1 MDEEVDDVIVEVV
14 GGAGSAP
21 EVRIADVDDL
31 GRLHLAVG
39 ALTTEE
45 ADEAL
50 RSAGLGRLS
59 DDDTAE
65 LDTAALRAAAQSQA
79 TAEDWAQRWDGM
91 VEHARGKGWV
101 AEDGTTLR
109 AHVETAASG

>member
-1 MDEEVDDVIVEVV
+1 MIVEVV

-21 EVRIADVDDL
+21 EVRLSGVDDL
-31 GRLHLAVG
+31 AHLHLAVG

-45 ADEAL
+45 TDEAL

-59 DDDTAE
+59 DPDTAS
-65 LDTAALRAAAQSQA
+65 LDVAALRAAAEPHA
-79 TAEDWAQRWDGM
+79 TVDDWAQRWDGM
-91 VEHARGKGWV
+91 VEHARDQGWTGD
-101 AEDGTTLR
+101 DGATLQ

>member
-1 MDEEVDDVIVEVV
+1 MIVEVV

-65 LDTAALRAAAQSQA
+65 LDVAALRSAAQAQA
-79 TAEDWAQRWDGM
+79 TADDWARRWDGM
-91 VEHARGKGWV
+91 VEYARGKGWV
-101 AEDGTTLR
+101 ADDGTTLR
-109 AHVETAASG
+109 AHVETAAGG

>member
-1 MDEEVDDVIVEVV
+1 MIVEVV

-21 EVRIADVDDL
+21 EVRVADVDDL

-50 RSAGLGRLS
+50 RAAGLGRLA
-59 DDDTAE
+59 DPDNAV
-65 LDTAALRAAAQSQA
+65 LDVAALRAAAELQA
-79 TAEDWAQRWDGM
+79 TAPDWAQQWEAM
-91 VEHARGKGWV
+91 VQSARSKGW
-101 AEDGTTLR
+101 AEDDGASLR
-109 AHVETAASG
+109 AHVETAAGG

>member
-1 MDEEVDDVIVEVV
+1 MIVEVV

-21 EVRIADVDDL
+21 EVRVSSVDDL
-31 GRLHLAVG
+31 KHLHLAVG

-50 RSAGLGRLS
+50 RAAGIGRLA
-59 DDDTAE
+59 DDDTAF
-65 LDTAALRAAAQSQA
+65 LDVAGLRAAAESQA
-79 TAEDWAQRWDGM
+79 SGTDWGQRYDEM
-91 VEHARGKGWV
+91 VEYARGKGWV
-101 AEDGTTLR
+101 GDDGASLQ

>member
-1 MDEEVDDVIVEVV
+1 MIVEVV

-21 EVRIADVDDL
+21 QVTVSGVEDL
-31 GRLHLAVG
+31 KHLHLAVG

-50 RSAGLGRLS
+50 RSAGLGRLA
-59 DDDTAE
+59 DADTAF
-65 LDTAALRAAAQSQA
+65 LDVAALRAAAEPQA
-79 TAEDWAQRWDGM
+79 SAASWGEQYDAM
-91 VEHARGKGWV
+91 VKYARGKGWV
-101 AEDGTTLR
+101 GDDGASLQ

>member
-1 MDEEVDDVIVEVV
+1 MIIEVV

-21 EVRIADVDDL
+21 EVRVSSVDDL
-31 GRLHLAVG
+31 AHLHLAVG
-39 ALTTEE
+39 ALTNEE

-50 RSAGLGRLS
+50 RSAGLGRLA
-59 DDDTAE
+59 DPDTAF
-65 LDTAALRAAAQSQA
+65 LDVAGLRAAAESQA
-79 TAEDWAQRWDGM
+79 TGEDWGQRFDDM

-101 AEDGTTLR
+101 GDDGASLQ